1 MKDRLPDFC
10 RSAQDCRTRIKRVN
24 TKYFETKRANNKS
37 GGKRKTFPYYDRLD
51 NLLGTRPSVNLLAL
65 TDTLNDDPESDNET
79 GGENLAGMCNCLVI
93 WSINRA
99 AHVYL

>member
-10 RSAQDCRTRIKRVN
+10 RSAQDYRTRIKRVN
-24 TKYFETKRANNKS
+24 TKYFETKRANKS

-79 GGENLAGMCNCLVI
+79 GGENLF
-93 WSINRA
+93 
-99 AHVYL
+99 